1 MTASV
6 ASAHMDFVHPPV
18 PGQVHMHYG
27 SVHNAHLLLPSIP
40 TVEQPKP
47 KPKPVKKRESAS
59 LYTAASKGNL
69 QQLKDLLNENNDV
82 NQDQPVTGLTV
93 LHFAA
98 SRGHLEVVH
107 CLCQDYGALTDVE
120 DREGETALLK
130 AAYNGHFP
138 IVQYMVQDH
147 HVNIHHKDKD
157 GWTALHNAC
166 SRGHSKIVRFLVE
179 RGARVDVRSK
189 MGHTPLINAASKGYM
204 SIVEYLLEEA
214 HANPLI
220 KNSFGEAA
228 YDVSA
233 AAGESYICEMLQK
246 AEKDWWARGPEH
258 GIDIT
263 VYTKGKEYDPLEFHV
278 TVTSILDENQRSSS
292 VLSNFGLARPTYSAA
307 ALTKADSRRPWT
319 DHTTGEPKKK
329 EDVKLPSPITSSP
342 GNSHWFWLT
351 DWQIDYSDPRID
363 PTSGWQY
370 AKSFDVEDDRW
381 TPVAPGSGSGWVRRR
396 RWVRVMKRR
405 MDLVNGGHQGN
416 EDALLLSE
424 NARRQEEEDE
434 QGDKQDYLYRAEAIV
449 RKMVQQSQVSKAQ
462 PTSQKQK
469 AAIAHDLRATTQK
482 LRSYEEA
489 IQILLAGIKSDQNQR
504 RKKHA
509 SNLVNQYLNNADK
522 LNKEIAELA
531 PQLSTPITP
540 SPIKRN
546 AELERELGFFD
557 QPNRS
562 ESTNGSAALNED
574 NGASIDRDLD
584 NNPWSHSRETS
595 ELPIGRL
602 TRSNTSQSAAS
613 MFGSS
618 RSVGSA
624 SISQVFEPLEAEVEQ
639 PRKFEWE
646 PDHKA
651 NECRRCDKRFGL
663 LNRRHHCRRCG
674 LVVCDKCSTART
686 FLSSNQILK
695 DPNASESMQN
705 LSSQHHRVCDKCYA
719 DLGQQ

>member
-6 ASAHMDFVHPPV
+6 APFTMDFIHPPIA
-18 PGQVHMHYG
+18 GQVHQYYG
-27 SVHNAHLLLPSIP
+27 SIHNTQLLLPAMTAHTSP
-40 TVEQPKP
+40 KVSPKP
-47 KPKPVKKRESAS
+47 KPKPESTS
-59 LYTAASKGNL
+59 LYTAASNGNL
-69 QQLKDLLNENNDV
+69 QKLKELLNENNNV
-82 NQDQPVTGLTV
+82 NQDQPITGLTL

-98 SRGHLEVVH
+98 SRGHLEVTRS
-107 CLCQDYGALTDVE
+107 LCEEYGALTDIE

-138 IVQYMVQDH
+138 VVQYLVQDH

-179 RGARVDVRSK
+179 RGARIDVRSK

-204 SIVEYLLEEA
+204 SIVEYLVDEA

-233 AAGESYICEMLQK
+233 AAGESYICEMLEK
-246 AEKDWWARGPEH
+246 AEKQWWDRSPEQ
-258 GIDIT
+258 GFDISI
-263 VYTKGKEYDPLEFHV
+263 YTKGKEYDPLEFHV
-278 TVTSILDENQRSSS
+278 TVTNTLHENQRSSS
-292 VLSNFGLARPTYSAA
+292 VLSNFGLARPSFSAA
-307 ALTKADSRRPWT
+307 ALSKADSRGPWS
-319 DHTTGEPKKK
+319 DHATGKPKQK
-329 EDVKLPSPITSSP
+329 EEVRLPSSS
-342 GNSHWFWLT
+342 NSDQSHWFWLT
-351 DWQIDYSDPRID
+351 DWQIDYSDPRVD

-370 AKSFDVEDDRW
+370 AKTFDDADDRW

-416 EDALLLSE
+416 QDALVLSE

-449 RKMVQQSQVSKAQ
+449 RKMVQKSQVSKAH
-462 PTSQKQK
+462 PTANQKDM
-469 AAIAHDLRATTQK
+469 IAQELRSLTQK
-482 LRSYEEA
+482 LRSYEES

-509 SNLVNQYLNNADK
+509 SNLVNIYLNNADK
-522 LNKEIAELA
+522 LNKEITELA
-531 PQLSTPITP
+531 PQLTTPITSAP
-540 SPIKRN
+540 VTRN

-557 QPNRS
+557 QPSPTEPANVTVS
-562 ESTNGSAALNED
+562 SAEDDGSPM
-574 NGASIDRDLD
+574 GA
-584 NNPWSHSRETS
+584 NPWSQSREQAMF
-595 ELPIGRL
+595 PVGRL
-602 TRSNTSQSAAS
+602 SRSNTSQSAAS
-613 MFGSS
+613 ML
-618 RSVGSA
+618 GSA
-624 SISQVFEPLEAEVEQ
+624 RSGGSGISQAFEPLQQEATL
-639 PRKFEWE
+639 PRTFKWE
-646 PDHKA
+646 PDSEA
-651 NECRRCDKRFGL
+651 SDCRRCNKRFGL

-686 FLSSNQILK
+686 FLPANQILK
-695 DPNASESMQN
+695 DPHGAES
-705 LSSQHHRVCDKCYA
+705 LHTLASQHHRVCDKCYA
-719 DLGQQ
+719 DLGQQQ